1 MKNPETRP
9 AKERE
14 RYRPEVKKERDHL
27 SDVMKALDES
37 TITAITDKNGTI
49 IYANRKFEEISKY
62 PVLELLGKNHR
73 ILKSGFH
80 PPEFFD
86 KMWDTISSGNVWRG
100 TIKNYAKDG
109 AVYWV
114 NTVITPFLDDDG
126 VPEQYMAIRMDVTK
140 EKALEEE
147 LAETI
152 KQLDVAQKD
161 KEEFVAMITH
171 DLKQP
176 LAPIRGNVALLKM
189 QKMGELNEMQRE
201 CLDEIDANAN
211 RQLSMIDNLISG
223 QKLGLGAMKY
233 DIKELSTKDI
243 LKDCIRTHSTIMH
256 DKKIEYFDSSTED
269 YKFNG
274 DKRRILESF
283 TNLIQN
289 SHDFVSDNGKIEIGV
304 TNGDKEVTFFVKD
317 DGEGIPKE
325 KQDNIFKKYEQ
336 VDSNAIRKFG
346 GTGLGLS
353 VSQALVEGMGGRIWL
368 ESEEG
373 KGTTFFFTIP
383 KAD

>member
-1 MKNPETRP
+1 MENPETTP
-9 AKERE
+9 VKERE

-27 SDVMKALDES
+27 ADVMKALDES

-73 ILKSGFH
+73 ILKSGHH

-86 KMWDTISSGNVWRG
+86 NMWDTISSGRVWKG
-100 TIKNYAKDG
+100 TIKNFAKDG
-109 AVYWV
+109 TVYWV
-114 NTVITPFLDDDG
+114 NTVITPFLGDDG
-126 VPEQYMAIRMDVTK
+126 KPEQYMAIRMDVTK
-140 EKALEEE
+140 EKALEEK
-147 LAETI
+147 LAESL
-152 KQLDVAQKD
+152 KQVEVVQKE

-176 LAPIRGNVALLKM
+176 LSPIKGNVALLKM
-189 QKMGELNEMQRE
+189 KEMGELNEKQRE
-201 CLDEIDANAN
+201 CLDEIDANVS
-211 RQLSMIDNLISG
+211 RQLSMIDNLISA
-223 QKLGLGAMKY
+223 QKLGLASMKF
-233 DIKELSTKDI
+233 DTEELSTKDI
-243 LKDCIRTHSTIMH
+243 LKECITTHSPIMH
-256 DKKIEYFDSSTED
+256 DKKIEYVDSSTED
-269 YKFNG
+269 YKING
-274 DKRRILESF
+274 DRRRILEIF

-289 SHDFVSDNGKIEIGV
+289 AHDFVHDNGKIEIGV

-325 KQDNIFKKYEQ
+325 KQGNIFKKYEQ
-336 VDSNAIRKFG
+336 VESSATRKYG

-353 VSQALVEGMGGRIWL
+353 VSEQLVEGMGGRIWL
-368 ESEEG
+368 ESDEG

-383 KAD
+383 KGE